1 MSEKVALENLSF
13 EQALLELEQIVGHME
28 QGDIPLEQA
37 LANFER
43 GVSLARHS
51 QQKLSQAEQK
61 VKILL
66 SQQQDA
72 PLSDFT
78 PDSED

>member
-51 QQKLSQAEQK
+51 QKKLSQAEQK